1 MNQEN
6 SIIEAQRN
14 DRRIHV
20 ALPVRVTYWDSENKP
35 CLDMACTYD
44 ISAHGARVTGLRYV
58 KQAGEI
64 IAVERGRN
72 KAYCRVAWIG
82 EPDTSLHGQIGIQCV
97 ESDRVMWDAEL
108 RELETVYEPYQ
119 VSGSRT
125 RASAGPQNRNRRR
138 FQRFAIEGSAKLLK
152 QTAGAD
158 AAAEVRDLS
167 ETGCCLVRTKKV
179 LVPGTELSLAL
190 SVGNYDLAV
199 KGSVRHT
206 AFDFGIGIEFRE
218 IRKGDRQVLQFLLRR
233 LAEEEERSINEAAML
248 AGI

>member
-1 MNQEN
+1 VNQEN
-6 SIIEAQRN
+6 STIEASRN

-64 IAVERGRN
+64 IAIERGRN

-82 EPDTSLHGQIGIQCV
+82 APDSALHGQIGIQCV

-108 RELETVYEPYQ
+108 RELENVYEPYQ
-119 VSGSRT
+119 VNGSRT
-125 RASAGPQNRNRRR
+125 ASAGPQNRNRRR
-138 FQRFAIEGSAKLLK
+138 FQRFAIDGHAKVLK
-152 QTAGAD
+152 QNTDAD
-158 AAAEVRDLS
+158 ATVKDLS
-167 ETGCCLVRTKKV
+167 ETGCCLVRTKNV
-179 LVPGTELSLAL
+179 LVPGAELSLAL

-199 KGSVRHT
+199 KGSVRHA
-206 AFDFGIGIEFRE
+206 AFDFGIGVEFRE

-233 LAEEEERSINEAAML
+233 LAEQEEESINEAAML

>member
-1 MNQEN
+1 VNQEN
-6 SIIEAQRN
+6 PTLEAQRN
-14 DRRIHV
+14 DRRVHV

-64 IAVERGRN
+64 IAIERGRN
-72 KAYCRVAWIG
+72 KTFCRVAWIG
-82 EPDTSLHGQIGIQCV
+82 EPHTEMHGQIGIQCV

-108 RELETVYEPYQ
+108 RELENSYETLQ
-119 VSGSRT
+119 GSGSRG
-125 RASAGPQNRNRRR
+125 RSSAGPANRNRRR
-138 FQRFAIEGSAKLLK
+138 FQRFAVDANARLIQSN
-152 QTAGAD
+152 
-158 AAAEVRDLS
+158 AAAEAAALKDLS
-167 ETGCCLVRTKKV
+167 ETGCCLARTKNI
-179 LVPGTELSLAL
+179 LVPGTELNLAL

-199 KGSVRHT
+199 KGSVRH
-206 AFDFGIGIEFRE
+206 AEFDFGIGVEFRE

-233 LAEEEERSINEAAML
+233 LAEQEEESINEAAEL